1 VNGDPTCAP
10 YAVNTWTLLLRI
22 YVRPVKKMAFLPKT
36 TRYSMDEV
44 LRRWFLGTG

>member
-1 VNGDPTCAP
+1 
-10 YAVNTWTLLLRI
+10 VNTWILLLRI
-22 YVRPVKKMAFLPKT
+22 YARPVKEMTILPKT